1 MPLTGSGR
9 EGEYLCPEPGDDP
22 HPRHT
27 SRPRGRTG
35 GDIALDLA
43 RWTLRAP
50 SSISVPVLHLL
61 NSRRRAIVPLLL
73 ALLLAAGACRDA
85 RTDGAERAPR
95 TAELRDDY
103 GHVERLA
110 APPRRI
116 VSLNPATTEILFA
129 LGAGPRVVGRT
140 QYDLWPDSARL
151 VPSVGA
157 GMQPN
162 LEAVLGR
169 APDLVVMYAS
179 GSDRGA
185 ADRLTAAGVPTAA
198 FRMDHIADFGRV
210 TLFLGRLLGDTD
222 RARIVVDSV
231 TATLARVRDATQAL
245 PRPTVFLHA
254 WEKPLMTIGG
264 GSFLSELVT
273 IAGARNIYDSLAA
286 PSPVVTLEDVL
297 RRNPDIILVS
307 PVERGNMMRS
317 DRWRALPAVR
327 NGRVLAYDTNLVA
340 RPAVKLGEAAV
351 SLARLFHP
359 GVLP

>member
-1 MPLTGSGR
+1 M
-9 EGEYLCPEPGDDP
+9 
-22 HPRHT
+22 
-27 SRPRGRTG
+27 
-35 GDIALDLA
+35 
-43 RWTLRAP
+43 
-50 SSISVPVLHLL
+50 HLL
-61 NSRRRAIVPLLL
+61 V
-73 ALLLAAGACRDA
+73 ALLGAGGCRDA
-85 RTDGAERAPR
+85 RHGAPPATTR
-95 TAELRDDY
+95 AELHDDY
-103 GHVERLA
+103 GHVVRLA
-110 APPRRI
+110 SPPRRI
-116 VSLNPATTEILFA
+116 VSLNPATTELLFA
-129 LGAGPRVVGRT
+129 LGAGDRVVGRT

-169 APDLVVMYAS
+169 KPDLVVMYAS

-198 FRMDHIADFGRV
+198 FRMDHIVDFVRV
-210 TLFLGRLLGDTD
+210 TTQLGLLVGDTV
-222 RARIVVDSV
+222 RAHNVVDSV
-231 TATLARVRDATQAL
+231 TRTLDRVRHATQGL
-245 PRPTVFLHA
+245 ERPSVFLHA
-254 WEKPLMTIGG
+254 WEKPLMTLGG
-264 GSFLSELVT
+264 GSFVSELVT
-273 IAGARNIYDSLAA
+273 IAGGRNIYDSLAA

-307 PVERGNMMRS
+307 PIERTDMLQS

-340 RPAVKLGEAAV
+340 RPSVKLGEAAV